1 VQTGQA
7 PAAIEPD
14 QTQQTAAAEKSDAP
28 VALVVPPPET
38 TVTEPSGAPLAVPT
52 AQTGDSRG
60 GEAAEATPEVA
71 AVPEAAALR
80 EVEAVPEVRTEAAVA
95 VEAQVAPEVAAAR
108 EVETVPET
116 TAASREAG
124 APLAE
129 VPLQPSEPADRV
141 VAASAKSQ
149 FAEERAVKDEDPAQ
163 RGSTETTSVP
173 PEAAPAEA
181 APVSQ
186 RAE

>member
-1 VQTGQA
+1 M
-7 PAAIEPD
+7 
-14 QTQQTAAAEKSDAP
+14 
-28 VALVVPPPET
+28 
-38 TVTEPSGAPLAVPT
+38 
-52 AQTGDSRG
+52 
-60 GEAAEATPEVA
+60 PEVA

-95 VEAQVAPEVAAAR
+95 VEVQVAPEVAAAR

-116 TAASREAG
+116 TAASREAR

-129 VPLQPSEPADRV
+129 VPSQPSEPADRV

-149 FAEERAVKDEDPAQ
+149 SIAEERAVKDEDPAQ

-173 PEAAPAEA
+173 PEAAEAAPAEA